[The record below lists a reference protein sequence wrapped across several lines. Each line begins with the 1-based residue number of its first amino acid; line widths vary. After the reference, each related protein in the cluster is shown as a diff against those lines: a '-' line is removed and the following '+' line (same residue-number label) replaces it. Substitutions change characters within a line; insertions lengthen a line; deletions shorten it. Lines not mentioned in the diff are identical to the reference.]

1 MNEILFN
8 SGYCHLAPHN
18 RKCDILI
25 IEFCSWIILS
35 TTVDK
40 DLFPHKCF
48 EEQNSYCSAISK
60 GEPNPKIEIYLT
72 KMKKV
77 SPQKTIKQRTFDR
90 KSINYKRRRK
100 FYDSVTSHK
109 ESTTISLWRNL
120 FSYEKRQVCLAW
132 LRRWYCFWMKRR
144 LRYPKW
150 RRRLDEGKVVKKGKF
165 CSKTWNLFSLIWNL

>member
-35 TTVDK
+35 TTVAK
-40 DLFPHKCF
+40 DLFLHKCF

-60 GEPNPKIEIYLT
+60 GEPHPKIKIYLT

-90 KSINYKRRRK
+90 KSINCKRRRK

-109 ESTTISLWRNL
+109 ESTTISHL
-120 FSYEKRQVCLAW
+120 EKPFL
-132 LRRWYCFWMKRR
+132 LRKTPSLSR
-144 LRYPKW
+144 LI
-150 RRRLDEGKVVKKGKF
+150 KKMILLLNEK
-165 CSKTWNLFSLIWNL
+165 KITIP